1 MTNQLKDMQDYA
13 KKRQKGIGAFVN
25 PNAGDVEK
33 GNAMFNNATDV
44 GSAPASGG
52 MGESVEQRVYS
63 TGSKVSLTNAPDK
76 VYVKDFNE
84 LYYKLRELAED
95 KWNYR
100 VSTYGDKHRIEI
112 QKAVG
117 AVNGSYG
124 PVGGK
129 WVTVKDIYSIED
141 NLTESRPTSPEYD
154 NFDFNMSAT
163 LYGDK
168 PFNYKGYTIKFHK
181 GYNMFHNMRDYYE
194 IYDSNRTLV
203 AGKTD
208 LDSAKKFID
217 SKQIT
222 ESIDNSQQYLIRVKE
237 GAQKVTGKVREFEDG
252 FKIGIH
258 KNGRHKYATDIR
270 TGLLI
275 IGTSAPLYR
284 GGDPIYASDK
294 DDELFKQAHDI
305 LTSLDRDYYN
315 SHYTSISD
323 EFELKE
329 SKVVKT
335 INIREELNKRDM
347 QSCKTDFVNMYESA
361 NLSEEKKMQLV
372 KLLSENVSNKKLMEW
387 FDEGDKV
394 KKVYWTAHPSE
405 DDILDSWE
413 TLESA
418 IESCKRHGYNY
429 VVSAIERDEDDNR
442 DNWADDWNTEWENP
456 DFKDVFTPE
465 EQEEYG
471 IDAEGNS
478 INSYDTY
485 HRCVWCE
492 EPTPEARK
500 ELNMGWLC
508 PYCEQELVSRGER
521 PVFDDYGAFESLK
534 ESASK
539 FETDQIKFIREFID
553 MWSRYYNR
561 VLDKDV
567 FEDALSAIRK
577 AKTLNDAIEIAGVFS
592 NLSHYRFKDTD
603 EIVGHAGV
611 RPAKTR
617 KGNNSK
623 TKVVY
628 FSGDREYT
636 DRQNEPAQYFDKS
649 LAQPKLDKI
658 FSSDIYKKDL
668 KEEYGSYKDEPYC
681 EEIADDLERESWY
694 GSTANET
701 EWNLEVDNSGYSD
714 FDPYIADFLAREI
727 SYPVRDGHLSYRGLD
742 CILTKDELSPTV
754 DEDDLESIIPDLV
767 RFGLS
772 RKEIDKWLRNP
783 DRDAEIEFYVDYDIL
798 FDVDEWEEN
807 NKEDIDLPTE
817 VTYDFYTLVDDGID
831 IESGEYNLDDV
842 IADRLS
848 DDYGYCH
855 FGFNYDIN
863 KESGDVYVYDIK
875 WDLSEGLNESSQSQ
889 SKGLTEGD
897 TFEYGG
903 LSFTLWYLDGEDEF
917 AIVCDDVEEN
927 YDNTPSA
934 IGYVDVDANKNDVME
949 VIEYYF
955 NEFMVTIGKSCHY
968 SEHYLDNLGIKSSD
982 EIVGKLRYA
991 VEIQPETE
999 MDEFENYEDALDY
1012 FNEMVDFYKNTE
1024 HVYDDELAV
1033 SLQVID
1039 DETLYDTIKF
1049 WRKNPPE
1056 DEVLSESGNTT
1067 SSEDVDL
1074 SKFTN
1079 TNTNKEPLKQAT
1091 FVIEDG
1097 PRFTGYDEEYSW
1109 NGWACP
1115 WFTKEEG
1122 LKIIDSFLKGY
1133 LTFDETKDAF
1143 VMVNQDTTD
1152 SEYDY
1157 YVGDDIETV
1166 DGTQHLYPIGN
1177 KSWIW
1182 DIVSDYEDIDD
1193 DMGDFY
1199 AVQN

>member
-658 FSSDIYKKDL
+658 FSKDIYKKDL
-668 KEEYGSYKDEPYC
+668 KEDVE
-681 EEIADDLERESWY
+681 DLPDTLVINMS
-694 GSTANET
+694 
-701 EWNLEVDNSGYSD
+701 
-714 FDPYIADFLAREI
+714 
-727 SYPVRDGHLSYRGLD
+727 
-742 CILTKDELSPTV
+742 ELNYDA
-754 DEDDLESIIPDLV
+754 DEDDLS
-767 RFGLS
+767 
-772 RKEIDKWLRNP
+772 
-783 DRDAEIEFYVDYDIL
+783 
-798 FDVDEWEEN
+798 
-807 NKEDIDLPTE
+807 
-817 VTYDFYTLVDDGID
+817 
-831 IESGEYNLDDV
+831 DV
-842 IADRLS
+842 IGDYLS
-848 DDYGYCH
+848 DRFGYCH
-855 FGFNYDIN
+855 FGFDIYDTDQM
-863 KESGDVYVYDIK
+863 SGDITVTNIK

-934 IGYVDVDANKNDVME
+934 IGYVEKTANKNDVME

-955 NEFMVTIGKSCHY
+955 NEFMATIGKSCHY

-982 EIVGKLRYA
+982 DIVGKLRYA

>member
-1 MTNQLKDMQDYA
+1 MGNQLKDMQDFA

-44 GSAPASGG
+44 GSAPTSGG
-52 MGESVEQRVYS
+52 MGEDFES
-63 TGSKVSLTNAPDK
+63 TD
-76 VYVKDFNE
+76 
-84 LYYKLRELAED
+84 
-95 KWNYR
+95 
-100 VSTYGDKHRIEI
+100 
-112 QKAVG
+112 
-117 AVNGSYG
+117 
-124 PVGGK
+124 
-129 WVTVKDIYSIED
+129 
-141 NLTESRPTSPEYD
+141 
-154 NFDFNMSAT
+154 
-163 LYGDK
+163 
-168 PFNYKGYTIKFHK
+168 
-181 GYNMFHNMRDYYE
+181 NMR
-194 IYDSNRTLV
+194 
-203 AGKTD
+203 GK
-208 LDSAKKFID
+208 
-217 SKQIT
+217 
-222 ESIDNSQQYLIRVKE
+222 
-237 GAQKVTGKVREFEDG
+237 
-252 FKIGIH
+252 
-258 KNGRHKYATDIR
+258 KNMR
-270 TGLLI
+270 
-275 IGTSAPLYR
+275 S
-284 GGDPIYASDK
+284 
-294 DDELFKQAHDI
+294 
-305 LTSLDRDYYN
+305 
-315 SHYTSISD
+315 
-323 EFELKE
+323 
-329 SKVVKT
+329 

-387 FDEGDKV
+387 FDEEDEVEYDSFGDDYEEFGDNKD
-394 KKVYWTAHPSE
+394 VYSE
-405 DDILDSWE
+405 VSWSKFNSLGQTMTLKDALDLWWNSVR
-413 TLESA
+413 
-418 IESCKRHGYNY
+418 IDGKGYFKSFENSY
-429 VVSAIERDEDDNR
+429 EDFEGNELDGNLLNRKIRLNDEFDEDSDGYPIVGAVFV
-442 DNWADDWNTEWENP
+442 DGPLKEEY
-456 DFKDVFTPE
+456 FTPE

-471 IDAEGNS
+471 IDEEGNS
-478 INSYDTY
+478 LNSYDTY

-508 PYCEQELVSRGER
+508 PYCEQELVSRGEK

-539 FETDQIKFIREFID
+539 FETDQVKFIKEFID
-553 MWSRYYNR
+553 TWSRYYSR

-567 FEDALSAIRK
+567 FEDALSTIRK
-577 AKTLNDAIEIAGVFS
+577 ARTLNDAIEIASVFS
-592 NLSHYRFKDTD
+592 NLNHYRFKDTD
-603 EIVGHAGV
+603 EIVGHGGV

-617 KGNNSK
+617 RGNDSK

-628 FSGDREYT
+628 FSGDREYI
-636 DRQNEPAQYFDKS
+636 DRQNEPTQYFDKS

-668 KEEYGSYKDEPYC
+668 KEEYGAYKNEQYC
-681 EEIADDLERESWY
+681 EEIADDLERESWDS
-694 GSTANET
+694 STENGT
-701 EWNLEVDNSGYSD
+701 EWNLEVDNSGYTD

-772 RKEIDKWLRNP
+772 RKEIDKWIRNP

-798 FDVDEWEEN
+798 FDVDEWEKN

-817 VTYDFYTLVDDGID
+817 VTYDFYTLVDDDID

-842 IADRLS
+842 ISDRLS
-848 DDYGYCH
+848 DDYGYTH

-863 KESGDVYVYDIK
+863 KESGDVYVYDIE
-875 WDLSEGLNESSQSQ
+875 WDLSENLKEDLDDVIEDNIDYVPDYVQEDINKVKALKVGQEIKLRISGVKTLVIKRENDSKYYLYYLTKGNGKHDYVTGSWRDVIHAIFDANSLKLPPKEIYNKLLNESSQSQ
-889 SKGLTEGD
+889 SKGLAEGD

-903 LSFTLWYLDGEDEF
+903 LSFTLYALDSEDEY
-917 AIVCDDVEEN
+917 AILCHDVEED
-927 YDNTPSA
+927 YDNALAA
-934 IGYVDVDANKNDVME
+934 IGYVEKTANKNDVME
-949 VIEYYF
+949 VIESYF
-955 NEFMVTIGKSCHY
+955 NVFMSTIGKGLHY
-968 SEHYLDNLGIKSSD
+968 SEHYLNSLGIKSSD
-982 EIVGKLRYA
+982 EIVGRLRYA

-1024 HVYDDELAV
+1024 HINDDELSVA
-1033 SLQVID
+1033 LQVID
-1039 DETLYDTIKF
+1039 DKTLYDTIKF
-1049 WRKNPPE
+1049 WRKDSSEN
-1056 DEVLSESGNTT
+1056 EVLSESEDTT
-1067 SSEDVDL
+1067 SPEDVDMT
-1074 SKFTN
+1074 KYTN

-1097 PRFTGYDEEYSW
+1097 PRYNGYDEDYSW

-1122 LKIIDSFLKGY
+1122 LKITDNLYGY

-1157 YVGDDIETV
+1157 YVGADIETV

-1182 DIVSDYEDIDD
+1182 DIVSNYDDVDD
-1193 DMGDFY
+1193 DMDDFY
-1199 AVQN
+1199 VVKKYDLD

>member
-44 GSAPASGG
+44 GSAPVSGG
-52 MGESVEQRVYS
+52 MGEDFES
-63 TGSKVSLTNAPDK
+63 TD
-76 VYVKDFNE
+76 
-84 LYYKLRELAED
+84 
-95 KWNYR
+95 
-100 VSTYGDKHRIEI
+100 
-112 QKAVG
+112 
-117 AVNGSYG
+117 
-124 PVGGK
+124 
-129 WVTVKDIYSIED
+129 
-141 NLTESRPTSPEYD
+141 
-154 NFDFNMSAT
+154 
-163 LYGDK
+163 
-168 PFNYKGYTIKFHK
+168 
-181 GYNMFHNMRDYYE
+181 NMR
-194 IYDSNRTLV
+194 
-203 AGKTD
+203 GK
-208 LDSAKKFID
+208 
-217 SKQIT
+217 
-222 ESIDNSQQYLIRVKE
+222 
-237 GAQKVTGKVREFEDG
+237 
-252 FKIGIH
+252 
-258 KNGRHKYATDIR
+258 KNMK
-270 TGLLI
+270 
-275 IGTSAPLYR
+275 S
-284 GGDPIYASDK
+284 
-294 DDELFKQAHDI
+294 
-305 LTSLDRDYYN
+305 
-315 SHYTSISD
+315 
-323 EFELKE
+323 
-329 SKVVKT
+329 

-347 QSCKTDFVNMYESA
+347 NSCKTDFVNMYESA

-387 FDEGDKV
+387 FDEEDEVEYNSFGDDYEEFGNNKDV
-394 KKVYWTAHPSE
+394 YSEVSWSKFNSLGQTMTLKDALDLWWNSVRIDGKGYFKSFENSYEDFEGNELDDNLLNRKIKLDDEFDEDSDGYPIVGAIFVDSSINEDVDVEKVYWTAHPSE

-471 IDAEGNS
+471 IDEEGNS
-478 INSYDTY
+478 INSYDIY

-500 ELNMGWLC
+500 ELYMGWLC
-508 PYCEQELVSRGER
+508 PYCAQELVSRGEK

-534 ESASK
+534 ESTSK
-539 FETDQIKFIREFID
+539 FETVQVKFIKEFID
-553 MWSRYYNR
+553 IWSRHYSSF
-561 VLDKDV
+561 LDKDV
-567 FEDALSAIRK
+567 FEDALSEIRK
-577 AKTLNDAIEIAGVFS
+577 ARTLNDAMEIASVFS

-628 FSGDREYT
+628 FSGNREYA

-658 FSSDIYKKDL
+658 FSKDIYKKDL

-742 CILTKDELSPTV
+742 CILTKDGLSPTV

-767 RFGLS
+767 KFGLS
-772 RKEIDKWLRNP
+772 REEIDKWLRNP

-807 NKEDIDLPTE
+807 NKEGIDLPTE

-831 IESGEYNLDDV
+831 IESDDYNLDDV

-848 DDYGYCH
+848 DDYGYTH

-875 WDLSEGLNESSQSQ
+875 WDLSEGLNESTQSQ
-889 SKGLTEGD
+889 SKGLAEGD

-917 AIVCDDVEEN
+917 AIACDDVEED
-927 YDNTPSA
+927 YDDTPAA
-934 IGYVDVDANKNDVME
+934 IGFVDADSNKNDVME
-949 VIEYYF
+949 VIKSYF
-955 NEFMVTIGKSCHY
+955 NVFMSTIGNGLHY

-1024 HVYDDELAV
+1024 HASDDELSVA
-1033 SLQVID
+1033 LQVID

-1049 WRKNPPE
+1049 WRKNSPE
-1056 DEVLSESGNTT
+1056 DETLNESDDTT

-1074 SKFTN
+1074 SRFTN

-1097 PRFTGYDEEYSW
+1097 PRYIGYDEEYSW

-1122 LKIIDSFLKGY
+1122 LKIADNLYGY

-1182 DIVSDYEDIDD
+1182 DIVSNYDDVDD
-1193 DMGDFY
+1193 DMDDFY
-1199 AVQN
+1199 VVKKYDFE